1 MPDNTGSHRV
11 DGPNDDKGL
20 RTGDPR
26 DDRPR
31 VIHDETRPS
40 VRQDSDFE
48 HRSKSAKTS
57 AAAAFALVFGVSALI
72 CVLAVILSP
81 VGLVLSIVGIILGVV
96 GMKMAKKPGV
106 TGKGVAIGGLV
117 LSVLALLGA
126 ISIAI
131 GLTTFLNN
139 EQAVTRL
146 ENTVSDLRGELPT
159 SVPDVDV
166 DAPDVNVN

>member
-1 MPDNTGSHRV
+1 MPENTGSHRIEN
-11 DGPNDDKGL
+11 PNDDKSL
-20 RTGDPR
+20 RTGDTR

-31 VIHDETRPS
+31 VTHDDTRPS
-40 VRQDSDFE
+40 VRHDTDFE
-48 HRSKSAKTS
+48 QRTKSAKTS

-81 VGLVLSIVGIILGVV
+81 VGLVLSIIGIILGLV
-96 GMKMAKKPGV
+96 GMRMAKKPGV

-146 ENTVSDLRGELPT
+146 ENSVGDLRNQLPT

-166 DAPDVNVN
+166 DAPGVSVN